1 MLKARKTPCK
11 ISICDLFY
19 ANSPTEVLIELSHCG
34 GPRRLAKDATMNEKA
49 TLMNIRL
56 VNASPVIVVV
66 PSNDA
71 CESTEILSTDEV
83 ACHDDAIVT
92 RVGMR

>member
-1 MLKARKTPCK
+1 MVGRH
-11 ISICDLFY
+11 
-19 ANSPTEVLIELSHCG
+19 V
-34 GPRRLAKDATMNEKA
+34 RLAKDATMNEKA

-66 PSNDA
+66 PSLPSNDA
-71 CESTEILSTDEV
+71 CESTEILSTDVV

-92 RVGMR
+92 LVGMREAFC